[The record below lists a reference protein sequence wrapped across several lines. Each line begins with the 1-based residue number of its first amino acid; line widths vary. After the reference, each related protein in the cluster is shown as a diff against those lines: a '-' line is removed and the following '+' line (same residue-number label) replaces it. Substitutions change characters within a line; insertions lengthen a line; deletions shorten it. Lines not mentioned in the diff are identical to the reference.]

1 MHGGTLCVWVLDAS
15 YAPWL
20 PAVGNILLLA
30 PAHVEMLVSVLM
42 SPASLSG
49 SHLAFHL
56 PFMSSSPSCICW
68 LGTVDVY
75 SLCGCIQPRHSYSSV
90 PLHFLAL
97 GSAVSAC
104 SNHCSLFSA
113 LLMRQLQQ

>member
-1 MHGGTLCVWVLDAS
+1 MHGVTLCVWVLDAS
-15 YAPWL
+15 YAPWP

-49 SHLAFHL
+49 SHLAFRL

-68 LGTVDVY
+68 LGTVATPLWVY
-75 SLCGCIQPRHSYSSV
+75 TAQAQLQLSATAFSGLRVLLSL
-90 PLHFLAL
+90 LAL
-97 GSAVSAC
+97 TTA
-104 SNHCSLFSA
+104 HCSLPC
-113 LLMRQLQQ
+113 